1 MNTRHPVNPA
11 LKEEGGARTAHG
23 LQGRSCDPC
32 VSSLAGSS
40 PENTGKRDGRRGI
53 VEGRKRASWRQ
64 STKGAAE
71 PGEDERSAE
80 EPAERHQEEAPS
92 RSPHPRRCPLPGCGV
107 ASAPLTKTV
116 LQAGLGNTLLVSLEW
131 FNYACPVISGW
142 VFSACLPLTF
152 HSGLSLH
159 FFLANKMWSAGR
171 VDCIKGK
178 DLPLRS
184 NIYSYCHASLF
195 IFINLI
201 YYNIMLHKCMHI

>member
-40 PENTGKRDGRRGI
+40 PENTGKRDGRRGT

-116 LQAGLGNTLLVSLEW
+116 HFRLVLGTHFLLHLSDLIMPPCNFRLGLL
-131 FNYACPVISGW
+131 
-142 VFSACLPLTF
+142 CLPSPHFSLWPQSSFFFWQTIYGQQAELT
-152 HSGLSLH
+152 
-159 FFLANKMWSAGR
+159 A
-171 VDCIKGK
+171 
-178 DLPLRS
+178 
-184 NIYSYCHASLF
+184 
-195 IFINLI
+195 
-201 YYNIMLHKCMHI
+201 

>member
-92 RSPHPRRCPLPGCGV
+92 RSPQKVPMGPVLGRIPSV
-107 ASAPLTKTV
+107 TKTV
-116 LQAGLGNTLLVSLEW
+116 HFRLVSGTHFLLHLSDLIV
-131 FNYACPVISGW
+131 P
-142 VFSACLPLTF
+142 PL
-152 HSGLSLH
+152 
-159 FFLANKMWSAGR
+159 
-171 VDCIKGK
+171 
-178 DLPLRS
+178 
-184 NIYSYCHASLF
+184 
-195 IFINLI
+195 
-201 YYNIMLHKCMHI
+201 